1 LGEIRITGGE
11 FRGRKIKVP
20 RGVRPTSARLR
31 EALFSILGERVLD
44 AVVLDLFAG
53 SGALGLEA
61 LSRGARY
68 AVFAEKGGG
77 QVEVLRRNIASL
89 GLRERARAVRG
100 NWRRIVARLSEEERR
115 KFDLVLADPPYG
127 FWEAGNAG
135 TKLLRLST
143 DFDIV
148 AGNGILVVERPARAP
163 LQGVASGFESIL
175 ERAYGDSMLSFYH
188 KGGSA

>member
-1 LGEIRITGGE
+1 MGEIRITGGE

>member
-1 LGEIRITGGE
+1 MGEIRITGGE

-115 KFDLVLADPPYG
+115 RFDLVLADPPYG

>member
-115 KFDLVLADPPYG
+115 RFDLVLADPPYG